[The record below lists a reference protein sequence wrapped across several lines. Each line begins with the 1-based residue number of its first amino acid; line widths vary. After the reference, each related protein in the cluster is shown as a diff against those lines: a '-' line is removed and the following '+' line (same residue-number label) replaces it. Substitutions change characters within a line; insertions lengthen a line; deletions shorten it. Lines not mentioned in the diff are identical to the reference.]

1 MTISCVSCEAGFGV
15 DIPKHVSFHAVFFYE
30 KELKAAICTYALNF
44 LNSITL
50 KEKDDILLI
59 LLPAS
64 MRIKS
69 KPCELAAQFQR
80 EKSGYN
86 TENHGKCLGLGELWL
101 EWNYFL
107 AC

>member
-1 MTISCVSCEAGFGV
+1 MFLVKLVLGLTFQNM
-15 DIPKHVSFHAVFFYE
+15 FHFMLFFFYE